1 MDVKHKTIKKM
12 NKQEG
17 FTLVELIVVIAIIG
31 ILTAIGSNYYA
42 ALKLKS
48 ADSQAY
54 VEGRNLMT
62 AVNDAFL
69 SLEDVKFGNGS
80 DIAGNVGDKTSGG
93 GVRPPVFTLSTGIRA
108 RIDGQSTPSP
118 GGGFFI
124 AYIYNVNGTNDSN
137 PLSLSGKKEYYY
149 FIDETSGTIIT
160 PDF

>member
-1 MDVKHKTIKKM
+1 MDEKHNTIKKM
-12 NKQEG
+12 SNQRG

-69 SLEDVKFGNGS
+69 SLEDVKFGDGS
-80 DIAGNVGDKTSGG
+80 DIAGNVGDETSGG
-93 GVRPPVFTLSTGIRA
+93 GPRPPVYTLSPGIRA
-108 RIDGQSTPSP
+108 RIDGQSTTAP
-118 GGGFFI
+118 GGGYFI
-124 AYIYNVNGTNDSN
+124 AFIYNVAGTEDLAAS
-137 PLSLSGKKEYYY
+137 SGKKEYYY
-149 FIDETSGTIIT
+149 FIDEDSGTMIT